1 MKTNGERLMVL
12 DELEL
17 LDDDWNLIDKICN
30 EAKKC
35 QQLLE
40 KSTHNT
46 PTSKKKLHKSVNLIK
61 RNHREMV
68 LSFYLKARML
78 QSLSPN
84 ASEQIEKRLGSL
96 NDYLRVTML
105 NLKRW
110 EKDSIITANRL
121 RHDFIHLAHIYN
133 EFAIETKMFKDLVKN
148 TARLMT

>member
-1 MKTNGERLMVL
+1 MKTNGQRLMVL
-12 DELEL
+12 DDLEQL
-17 LDDDWNLIDKICN
+17 EGDWNLIEKICD
-30 EAKKC
+30 EIKKC

-46 PTSKKKLHKSVNLIK
+46 PVSKKKLLKSVNLIK

-84 ASEQIEKRLGSL
+84 ASEQIEKRLASL
-96 NDYLRVTML
+96 NDYLQVTML

-110 EKDSIITANRL
+110 ETDSIITVNHL
-121 RHDFIHLAHIYN
+121 RHDFVYLAHIYN
-133 EFAIETKMFKDLVKN
+133 EFAAETKMYRDLVKN
-148 TARLMT
+148 TAHLMA

>member
-1 MKTNGERLMVL
+1 
-12 DELEL
+12 
-17 LDDDWNLIDKICN
+17 
-30 EAKKC
+30 
-35 QQLLE
+35 
-40 KSTHNT
+40 
-46 PTSKKKLHKSVNLIK
+46 
-61 RNHREMV
+61 MV